1 MHPSPAVLSYRNT
14 EFLILGSINFILQ
27 SYPLASCL
35 WGKNESSG
43 LEVEYGVGAY
53 CSQYFTKESAVVSIV
68 VETEM
73 VRGRV
78 EKVGSIGRGEALA
91 LCWGR
96 GTSNQSK
103 DDVERGV

>member
-1 MHPSPAVLSYRNT
+1 M
-14 EFLILGSINFILQ
+14 
-27 SYPLASCL
+27 
-35 WGKNESSG
+35 
-43 LEVEYGVGAY
+43 
-53 CSQYFTKESAVVSIV
+53 VSIV

-91 LCWGR
+91 LCWGG